1 MTAKKNG
8 GRDIFEDFKRL
19 DVKMRNLFHV
29 FSIDFIKRF
38 DIQVLVYQGRIGRS
52 ISSSQGAKQ
61 IKPTK

>member
-1 MTAKKNG
+1 
-8 GRDIFEDFKRL
+8 
-19 DVKMRNLFHV
+19 MRNLFHV

-52 ISSSQGAKQ
+52 MSSSQGGKQ